1 MQGRPDVLERED
13 RGWWWAVA
21 GTGIALSLAYALV
34 PERYTVVR
42 EFGIYGVVTV
52 GGWIAVFAGVRR
64 HRPPAPLAWTLI
76 GVGLLVWS
84 IGDIV
89 WSLYDVVETEV
100 PFPSVAD
107 GFYVIGYPLFAAG
120 LVLAIRVR
128 RAHQD
133 WKIALDAA
141 ALTVAALLLLWV
153 YVARPILDQ
162 SVGWVSKL
170 FEMLYPTGDL
180 LLAGVTGLLFLGAS
194 WRATSMQLLLVGL
207 LATFGADIAYYT
219 IPTVHGQDTSDVV
232 YLLSLTAF
240 ALSALHP
247 SMRALTDPTEDSAKV
262 DSRKR
267 LALLGCVLAVPVV
280 VVVVQDLRD
289 EPLYLPAAAAAAAVL
304 IVIVLLRLDRMLAD
318 ARRTA
323 DAGEALSRFSA
334 RLLAASDDEELV
346 AAADRAVRKFVVHG
360 RATVVE
366 PPEQDASAHALVAPV
381 NVEGVP
387 VAEIVADADPREIAL
402 VEETVASVASQL
414 SLALERMRSVQRERN
429 LVESLRNQ
437 NEKLEELDRMKNRF
451 VSATSHELRT
461 PLTSMVGYL
470 ELLLQGEAGELNE
483 EQRSFLEIVSRN
495 CDRLNRLVDDV
506 LFVGRA
512 DSNRMTLE
520 PSDVDLAELARVEVE
535 SQRAAARLKGIDLR
549 CHERVGLPEIT
560 GDSTRL
566 TQLLDNLLT
575 NAIKF
580 TPEGGSVTLTVSG
593 ADDRLII
600 AVSDTGVGIPADELP
615 RIFER
620 FFRAST
626 TGSISGTG
634 LGLPIVEAI
643 AEAHG
648 GSVSVESEVGRG
660 TTFTVELPIHPEATA
675 PIMQAV
681 EEKEAATT

>member
-1 MQGRPDVLERED
+1 
-13 RGWWWAVA
+13 
-21 GTGIALSLAYALV
+21 
-34 PERYTVVR
+34 
-42 EFGIYGVVTV
+42 
-52 GGWIAVFAGVRR
+52 
-64 HRPPAPLAWTLI
+64 
-76 GVGLLVWS
+76 
-84 IGDIV
+84 
-89 WSLYDVVETEV
+89 
-100 PFPSVAD
+100 
-107 GFYVIGYPLFAAG
+107 
-120 LVLAIRVR
+120 
-128 RAHQD
+128 
-133 WKIALDAA
+133 
-141 ALTVAALLLLWV
+141 
-153 YVARPILDQ
+153 
-162 SVGWVSKL
+162 
-170 FEMLYPTGDL
+170 
-180 LLAGVTGLLFLGAS
+180 
-194 WRATSMQLLLVGL
+194 
-207 LATFGADIAYYT
+207 
-219 IPTVHGQDTSDVV
+219 
-232 YLLSLTAF
+232 
-240 ALSALHP
+240 
-247 SMRALTDPTEDSAKV
+247 
-262 DSRKR
+262 
-267 LALLGCVLAVPVV
+267 
-280 VVVVQDLRD
+280 
-289 EPLYLPAAAAAAAVL
+289 
-304 IVIVLLRLDRMLAD
+304 
-318 ARRTA
+318 
-323 DAGEALSRFSA
+323 
-334 RLLAASDDEELV
+334 
-346 AAADRAVRKFVVHG
+346 
-360 RATVVE
+360 
-366 PPEQDASAHALVAPV
+366 
-381 NVEGVP
+381 
-387 VAEIVADADPREIAL
+387 
-402 VEETVASVASQL
+402 
-414 SLALERMRSVQRERN
+414 
-429 LVESLRNQ
+429 
-437 NEKLEELDRMKNRF
+437 
-451 VSATSHELRT
+451 
-461 PLTSMVGYL
+461 
-470 ELLLQGEAGELNE
+470 LLQGEAGELNE